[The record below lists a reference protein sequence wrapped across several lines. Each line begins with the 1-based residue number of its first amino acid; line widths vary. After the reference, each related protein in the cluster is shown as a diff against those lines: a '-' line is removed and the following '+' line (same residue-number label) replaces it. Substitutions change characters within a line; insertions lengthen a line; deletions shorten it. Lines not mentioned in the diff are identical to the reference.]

1 MTDTNPQLRSGDPV
15 RDEHM
20 FPRLADDQVA
30 RMSARGRRRP
40 VAASEVLVERGDL
53 NRHFFIVTS
62 GELEILIPSGRGE
75 AVIGTLGPGQFTGE
89 VSMLS
94 GRPGFVRIRAT
105 RAGDVVE
112 VEQERLL
119 AMVQTD
125 SEIGDLLLR
134 AFILRRVEMIA
145 RGMGDV
151 VLIGSNHSAGT
162 LRIKEF
168 LTRNAHP
175 HAYVD
180 LEHDTGVQLML
191 DHFHV
196 TADAVPIV
204 ILGGAIVL
212 KNPSNEEIADRLKLN
227 EPIVGNHVRDL
238 VIVGAGPSGLGAAVY
253 GASEGLD
260 VVVLEVNAPGGQA
273 GSSSKIENYL
283 GFPTGISG
291 QDLAARAYV
300 QAQKFGAHMIVAKAA
315 TRLACDREPYVLEI
329 NDGTRIS
336 ARAVIIATGAQY
348 RRLPLAN
355 LAAFEGMGVYYGAT
369 FIEAQ
374 WCGGDNVI
382 VVGGGNS
389 AGQAAVF
396 LSKTAKC
403 VHMLVRSGGLAASMS
418 RYLIRRIEECSTI
431 TVHTH
436 TEVAAIEGTDHV
448 ERVVWRNNQTG
459 AGETHPIRHL
469 FMMTGAV
476 PNTEWLNRCVAL
488 DEKGFIKTGPALSP
502 DDLHA
507 ARWPLTRAPYLLET
521 TLPGVFATGDVRA
534 GNTKR
539 VAAAVGEGSIV
550 VAFVHQLRQQ

>member
-1 MTDTNPQLRSGDPV
+1 MTDTNSQLRSGDPV

-20 FPRLADDQVA
+20 FPRLADDQIA

-53 NRHFFIVTS
+53 NRHFFVVTS

-204 ILGGAIVL
+204 IFGGAIVL

-227 EPIVGNHVRDL
+227 EPIVENHVRDL

-300 QAQKFGAHMIVAKAA
+300 QAQKFGAHMIVAKSA

-336 ARAVIIATGAQY
+336 ARAIIIATGAQY

-459 AGETHPIRHL
+459 ATETHPIRHL

-488 DEKGFIKTGPALSP
+488 DDKGFIKTGPALSP